1 MKKFS
6 FKIRGNAY
14 EAIINSFEKNIVD
27 IDINGTNYKVEVE
40 QEVTPIQKPKTPKL
54 VRAKVPTKAGDENIV
69 VNKKAVLVKAPLPG
83 TIISLNCKPGD
94 TVSAGDTLLVM
105 EAMKMENN
113 IQAEASGKVKS
124 VMVSAGENVL
134 QGDILIEME

>member
-6 FKIRGNAY
+6 FKIRGNTY
-14 EAIINSFEKNIVD
+14 EAVINSFERNIVD

-40 QEVTPIQKPKTPKL
+40 QEVTPIQKPKTPRL

-69 VNKKAVLVKAPLPG
+69 AGKRASLIKAPLPG
-83 TIISLNCKPGD
+83 TIISISCKQGD
-94 TVSAGDTLLVM
+94 TVNAGDTLLVM

-113 IQAEASGKVKS
+113 IQAESSGKIKS
-124 VMVSAGENVL
+124 IMVAAGESVL